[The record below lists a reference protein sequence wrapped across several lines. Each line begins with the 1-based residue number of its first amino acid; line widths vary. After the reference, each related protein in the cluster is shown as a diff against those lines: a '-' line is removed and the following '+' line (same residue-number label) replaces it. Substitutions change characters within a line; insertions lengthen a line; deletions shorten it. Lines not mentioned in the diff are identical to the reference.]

1 MKSNIKSI
9 NNYLDNNI
17 RIKVIF
23 TIFLMFLSSFL
34 DALSIGIVI
43 PIITTFVNPDL
54 LSENGLLEKIS
65 QFFLID
71 FKETNKSNCLN
82 FCYYYNFIYNNKTH

>member
-43 PIITTFVNPDL
+43 PIITTFVNR
-54 LSENGLLEKIS
+54 SSFRKWFIRENFTI
-65 QFFLID
+65 FLID
-71 FKETNKSNCLN
+71 FKETNINQ
-82 FCYYYNFIYNNKTH
+82 IV